1 MFNLLQSIKSMFSS
15 SKSTYCFEGMGLPT
29 NRNSDF
35 WTDEKVS
42 KMLELFN
49 KNYTYEQV
57 GRAIG
62 ATRGQLASKV
72 RGLRKL
78 GIEVKGSS
86 TVKTSSFKVDKAT
99 TKPIKS
105 IKRKAKSN
113 PTKQEIDE
121 VIKELK

>member
-1 MFNLLQSIKSMFSS
+1 MFSS
-15 SKSTYCFEGMGLPT
+15 SKSTYCFEGMNLPT
-29 NRNSDF
+29 NKNSDF

-72 RGLRKL
+72 RRLRKL

-105 IKRKAKSN
+105 AKRRAKSN

>member
-15 SKSTYCFEGMGLPT
+15 SKSTYCFEGMNLPT
-29 NRNSDF
+29 NRSSDF

-42 KMLELFN
+42 KMLELFS

-72 RGLRKL
+72 RRLRKL

-99 TKPIKS
+99 TKPINS
-105 IKRKAKSN
+105 AKRKAKSN